1 MTQKEREFFIGF
13 KGFWCGVVATLF
25 TLWMAALMLADSS

>member
-1 MTQKEREFFIGF
+1 MTEKEREFA
-13 KGFWCGVVATLF
+13 KGFLCGIGATLF